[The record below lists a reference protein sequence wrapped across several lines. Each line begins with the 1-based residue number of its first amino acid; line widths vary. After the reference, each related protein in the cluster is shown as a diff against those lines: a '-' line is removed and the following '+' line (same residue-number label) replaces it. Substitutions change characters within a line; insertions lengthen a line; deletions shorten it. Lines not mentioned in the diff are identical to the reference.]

1 MAKEKNIIVNDFNL
15 FCDVMKSAVKIVD
28 SAKF

>member
-1 MAKEKNIIVNDFNL
+1 MSKKQIFVNDFNL
-15 FCDVMKSAVKIVD
+15 FCDLMKSAVKIVD